1 MALEIERKFLVSDPD
16 ILNRATRKIHIVQ
29 GYLSLLPEATVRVR
43 IKDQSGYLTVKGLNS
58 GATRHEWEY
67 EIPLADARQ
76 MLSLSQGTI
85 VDKVRHILTDNNGL
99 TWEIDVFA
107 SPHPGLILAEVEL
120 PSADTPVE
128 LPEWIGREVTSDPQ
142 YFNSTMAASTKET
155 TKTAKIF

>member
-67 EIPLADARQ
+67 EIP
-76 MLSLSQGTI
+76 
-85 VDKVRHILTDNNGL
+85 V
-99 TWEIDVFA
+99 
-107 SPHPGLILAEVEL
+107 
-120 PSADTPVE
+120 
-128 LPEWIGREVTSDPQ
+128 
-142 YFNSTMAASTKET
+142 
-155 TKTAKIF
+155 